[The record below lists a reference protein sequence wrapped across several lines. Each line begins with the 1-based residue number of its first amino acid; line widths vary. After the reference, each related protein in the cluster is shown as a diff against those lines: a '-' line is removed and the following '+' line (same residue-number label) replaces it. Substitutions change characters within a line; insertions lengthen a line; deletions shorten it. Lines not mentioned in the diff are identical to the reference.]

1 LRFEWGLIAD
11 VQPPDF
17 ETRVAIL
24 KKKAALERALLADE
38 VAYLIAGRVK
48 QTSASSRAR

>member
-1 LRFEWGLIAD
+1 VGLIAD

-24 KKKAALERALLADE
+24 KKKAALERAP
-38 VAYLIAGRVK
+38 
-48 QTSASSRAR
+48 